1 MEVKN
6 DRRNGR
12 TFVSLIKE
20 YKCQIKYVICGGLTT
35 AVDFAVCFC
44 LYGLLNHHIANVIA
58 WCAAVIFAF
67 IANKL
72 WVFESK
78 RHGIAAVS
86 KEFAAFAGGRIL
98 SLIIQEGIFF
108 AAVDI
113 MDLNKIAVKL
123 IASIVVVII
132 NYVIGKLIFSY
143 KNQNNGVRKETFDET
158 EL

>member
-1 MEVKN
+1 MEEKN
-6 DRRNGR
+6 KQKKRR
-12 TFVSLIKE
+12 SLVALVQKYE
-20 YKCQIKYVICGGLTT
+20 CQIKYIICGGLTT

-44 LYGLLNHHIANVIA
+44 LYGFLNHHIVNVIA

-67 IANKL
+67 FANRT

-86 KEFAAFAGGRIL
+86 KELVAFSGGRIL
-98 SLIIQEGIFF
+98 SLIVQEGIFF
-108 AAVDI
+108 IAVDL
-113 MDLNKIAVKL
+113 MNFNKIAVKL
-123 IASIVVVII
+123 IASIVVVIM

-143 KNQNNGVRKETFDET
+143 RNQNNGVRKEPFDET

>member
-1 MEVKN
+1 MEVKKEQQ
-6 DRRNGR
+6 NGR
-12 TFVSLIKE
+12 KLLTLIKK

-44 LYGLLNHHIANVIA
+44 LYGPLNHHIANVIA

-67 IANKL
+67 FANKL
-72 WVFESK
+72 WVFESR
-78 RHGIAAVS
+78 RHGITAVMA
-86 KEFAAFAGGRIL
+86 ELTAFAGGRIL

-113 MDLNKIAVKL
+113 MDLNKVAVKL
-123 IASIVVVII
+123 IASIIVVII
-132 NYVIGKLIFSY
+132 NYVFGKLIFSY
-143 KNQNNGVRKETFDET
+143 KNKNNGVRKEISDET

>member
-6 DRRNGR
+6 DR
-12 TFVSLIKE
+12 TLTSLIKK

-67 IANKL
+67 FANKL

-78 RHGIAAVS
+78 RHGIEAVS
-86 KEFAAFAGGRIL
+86 KELIAFAAGRIL

-108 AAVDI
+108 AAVDL
-113 MDLNKIAVKL
+113 MNLNKVVIKL
-123 IASIVVVII
+123 IASIVVVIL
-132 NYVIGKLIFSY
+132 NYVFGKHVFSCRN
-143 KNQNNGVRKETFDET
+143 KNEVRKETPDET

>member
-1 MEVKN
+1 M
-6 DRRNGR
+6 
-12 TFVSLIKE
+12 SLIKK

-44 LYGLLNHHIANVIA
+44 LYGLFNHHIANVIA

-67 IANKL
+67 FANKL

-78 RHGIAAVS
+78 RHGARAV
-86 KEFAAFAGGRIL
+86 FAELTAFAGARVL
-98 SLIIQEGIFF
+98 SLMIQEGIFF
-108 AAVDI
+108 VTVDL
-113 MDLNKIAVKL
+113 MDLNKVAVKL

-132 NYVIGKLIFSY
+132 NYVFGKLIFSC
-143 KNQNNGVRKETFDET
+143 KNKNNGVRKETFDET